1 MPLPGDK
8 LCLQDCLEPNCG
20 RQAKVRQQLPKNS
33 CKLCVFQQQ
42 QIFFVQQNGIK
53 MKRKK
58 SFYNEQVIN
67 IRASR
72 REELRDFRVSP
83 CPIKVSFYLK
93 KIQKI
98 KREQ

>member
-33 CKLCVFQQQ
+33 CKLYVFQQQQQ

-53 MKRKK
+53 MKQKK
-58 SFYNEQVIN
+58 SFYNEQVII

-72 REELRDFRVSP
+72 LEEL
-83 CPIKVSFYLK
+83 
-93 KIQKI
+93 
-98 KREQ
+98 

>member
-42 QIFFVQQNGIK
+42 IFFVQQNGIK

-72 REELRDFRVSP
+72 REEL
-83 CPIKVSFYLK
+83 
-93 KIQKI
+93 
-98 KREQ
+98 

>member
-42 QIFFVQQNGIK
+42 QQQQIFFVQQNGIK
-53 MKRKK
+53 MKQKK
-58 SFYNEQVIN
+58 SFYNEQVII

-72 REELRDFRVSP
+72 LEEL
-83 CPIKVSFYLK
+83 
-93 KIQKI
+93 
-98 KREQ
+98 

>member
-42 QIFFVQQNGIK
+42 QQQIFFVQQNGIK
-53 MKRKK
+53 MKQKK
-58 SFYNEQVIN
+58 LFYNEQVII

-72 REELRDFRVSP
+72 LEEL
-83 CPIKVSFYLK
+83 
-93 KIQKI
+93 
-98 KREQ
+98 

>member
-42 QIFFVQQNGIK
+42 QQQQQQQIFFVQQNGIK
-53 MKRKK
+53 MKQKK
-58 SFYNEQVIN
+58 SFYNEQVII

-72 REELRDFRVSP
+72 LEEL
-83 CPIKVSFYLK
+83 
-93 KIQKI
+93 
-98 KREQ
+98 

>member
-33 CKLCVFQQQ
+33 CKLCVFHQQQ

-53 MKRKK
+53 MKQEKL
-58 SFYNEQVIN
+58 FYNEQVII

-72 REELRDFRVSP
+72 LEEL
-83 CPIKVSFYLK
+83 
-93 KIQKI
+93 
-98 KREQ
+98 

>member
-33 CKLCVFQQQ
+33 CKSCVFQQQQQQQQ

-53 MKRKK
+53 MKQKK
-58 SFYNEQVIN
+58 SFYDEQVII

-72 REELRDFRVSP
+72 LEEL
-83 CPIKVSFYLK
+83 
-93 KIQKI
+93 
-98 KREQ
+98 

>member
-42 QIFFVQQNGIK
+42 QQQIFFVHQNG
-53 MKRKK
+53 MKQKK
-58 SFYNEQVIN
+58 SFYDEQVII

-72 REELRDFRVSP
+72 LEEP
-83 CPIKVSFYLK
+83 
-93 KIQKI
+93 
-98 KREQ
+98 

>member
-33 CKLCVFQQQ
+33 CKLCVFEQQ

-72 REELRDFRVSP
+72 REEL
-83 CPIKVSFYLK
+83 
-93 KIQKI
+93 
-98 KREQ
+98 

>member
-33 CKLCVFQQQ
+33 CKLYVFQQQQ

-53 MKRKK
+53 MK
-58 SFYNEQVIN
+58 
-67 IRASR
+67 
-72 REELRDFRVSP
+72 
-83 CPIKVSFYLK
+83 
-93 KIQKI
+93 QKNRFMMN
-98 KREQ
+98 K

>member
-42 QIFFVQQNGIK
+42 QQQIFFVQQNG
-53 MKRKK
+53 MKQKK
-58 SFYNEQVIN
+58 SFYDEQVII

-72 REELRDFRVSP
+72 LEEL
-83 CPIKVSFYLK
+83 
-93 KIQKI
+93 
-98 KREQ
+98 

>member
-1 MPLPGDK
+1 MPLPSDK

-33 CKLCVFQQQ
+33 CKLCVFHQQQQ

-53 MKRKK
+53 MKQEKL
-58 SFYNEQVIN
+58 FYNEQVII

-72 REELRDFRVSP
+72 LEEL
-83 CPIKVSFYLK
+83 
-93 KIQKI
+93 
-98 KREQ
+98 